1 MADEHTY
8 FVRPVSGVWHVTW
21 NDTLDLIGSYP
32 AQPEAVGV
40 AEMLARHMRT
50 QGKTAGSRCPNPKPA
65 APTGAARTWAPRR
78 RLKSPSSPSPMG
90 RGRDPTRSVGRVR
103 G

>member
-21 NDTLDLIGSYP
+21 NDAPDLIGSYP

-50 QGKTAGSRCPNPKPA
+50 QGKTARVSVSEPEVRRASWGRAGLGAQA
-65 APTGAARTWAPRR
+65 AA
-78 RLKSPSSPSPMG
+78 
-90 RGRDPTRSVGRVR
+90 
-103 G
+103 